1 MMMARFC
8 SKMGR
13 FQVITLLC
21 HLVSNEQPIN
31 FYECEVEEL
40 LVQIA
45 LSNQVQV
52 KT

>member
-1 MMMARFC
+1 MMIASFC

-13 FQVITLLC
+13 FQIITLLC
-21 HLVSNEQPIN
+21 HLVSNKQLIY